1 MDAGAIL
8 LWPEVEDLYTLMCM
22 RIEGGQSAFEREK
35 QNSPTN
41 PDLCEWPESYFDES
55 IWFETWP
62 ENLIVKTMAL
72 DPSKGTNS
80 RRGDYSAFVTLGV
93 DRQGIIH
100 IEADLARRPAPQIVA
115 DGVERYRLFRPH
127 IFGIEANQF
136 QDLFAGQFESEFR
149 RLGVLAPNPYPIEN
163 TVPKQVRIRRLG
175 SYLSTRR
182 FRFKSNSPSTSLLVE
197 QLKQFPIADHDDGP
211 DALEMAIR
219 LAEEYP
225 GRLPI
230 RRRPR
235 PPPARRP
242 LIRADPF
249 SVVAVTSVA
258 LWRTFRRSARML
270 VRTVIRRDIR
280 RYGDRMHPYI
290 RTAAT
295 EQSPRTAHH
304 CEQRIGPSASDSAPC
319 RNC

>member
-22 RIEGGQSAFEREK
+22 RVDGGQGVFEREK

-62 ENLIVKTMAL
+62 KNLIVKTMAL

-115 DGVERYRLFRPH
+115 DGVERYRLFRPQ

-149 RLGVLAPNPYPIEN
+149 RLGMLAPNPYPIEN

-219 LAEEYP
+219 LAEEYVAACRFDD
-225 GRLPI
+225 GLGHRLP
-230 RRRPR
+230 
-235 PPPARRP
+235 
-242 LIRADPF
+242 
-249 SVVAVTSVA
+249 V
-258 LWRTFRRSARML
+258 
-270 VRTVIRRDIR
+270 
-280 RYGDRMHPYI
+280 G
-290 RTAAT
+290 
-295 EQSPRTAHH
+295 
-304 CEQRIGPSASDSAPC
+304 
-319 RNC
+319 